1 MKNSK
6 INGSTFT
13 IKKRGFDIDDAICIV
28 SGLLMSVITII
39 ITIRS
44 VKYIL
49 LSLPMVIV
57 FVYLLLGILH
67 RCNDKKSFINFSER
81 GVICLDIIKHYDF
94 SYEWREIISVKFS
107 ENRGDKSTYFYLKIY
122 TKDSF
127 YFFEMSDYDIS
138 IVTLE
143 HNLKIIVPK
152 HLLEFEKK
160 Y

>member
-6 INGSTFT
+6 INGSTFI
-13 IKKRGFDIDDAICIV
+13 IKKRGFDIADVIHIV
-28 SGLLMSVITII
+28 CGLLMSIITII
-39 ITIRS
+39 MTINS
-44 VKYIL
+44 IKNIVF
-49 LSLPMVIV
+49 SLPVV
-57 FVYLLLGILH
+57 VFFVYLLRGILY
-67 RCNDKKSFINFSER
+67 RSKDKQSFINFSER

>member
-1 MKNSK
+1 MTINSIKN
-6 INGSTFT
+6 
-13 IKKRGFDIDDAICIV
+13 IV
-28 SGLLMSVITII
+28 F
-39 ITIRS
+39 
-44 VKYIL
+44 
-49 LSLPMVIV
+49 SLPVV
-57 FVYLLLGILH
+57 VFFVYLLRGILY
-67 RCNDKKSFINFSER
+67 RSKDKQSFINFSER